1 MKRSRFTGLTNVDT
15 ASYFLV
21 VPDIGSLPSI
31 PTTPS
36 TIPRSGMRYTAGLTI

>member
-15 ASYFLV
+15 ASYFLA
-21 VPDIGSLPSI
+21 VPDIGPLPSI

-36 TIPRSGMRYTAGLTI
+36 TTPRSGMRYTAGLAI